1 MWQQEAGRRKQEEAN
16 MTDSGQTALMK
27 ENLIG
32 HQWKFKGK
40 LNVKIPSHHASIDL
54 HHLEQ
59 IGVDQSVIE

>member
-1 MWQQEAGRRKQEEAN
+1 
-16 MTDSGQTALMK
+16 MTDYGQTALMK

-32 HQWKFKGK
+32 HQWKFKEK

-59 IGVDQSVIE
+59 YWC